1 MLTYETAIAKDLNFI
16 WWDSFKN
23 SSLIFVKFLFNSD
36 SKCQKKAW
44 HAHHQ
49 EECIFLKK
57 ISKSNISDSN
67 DLFDFIRNM
76 LRLVFKL
83 KKGGDEE
90 FVELPNGQKRYFADL
105 MSHQEQFAKDETAM
119 ELVELFYEI
128 LKSCI
133 PIKRCL
139 MYNLM
144 LVFESI

>member
-1 MLTYETAIAKDLNFI
+1 M
-16 WWDSFKN
+16 
-23 SSLIFVKFLFNSD
+23 KFLFNSD

-67 DLFDFIRNM
+67 DIFDFIRNM

-133 PIKRCL
+133 PIKRFL
-139 MYNLM
+139 LYNLM
-144 LVFESI
+144 LVFE

>member
-1 MLTYETAIAKDLNFI
+1 
-16 WWDSFKN
+16 
-23 SSLIFVKFLFNSD
+23 
-36 SKCQKKAW
+36 
-44 HAHHQ
+44 
-49 EECIFLKK
+49 
-57 ISKSNISDSN
+57 
-67 DLFDFIRNM
+67 M

-105 MSHQEQFAKDETAM
+105 MSHQDEFAKNETAM

-139 MYNLM
+139 VYYFIL
-144 LVFESI
+144 FFYE